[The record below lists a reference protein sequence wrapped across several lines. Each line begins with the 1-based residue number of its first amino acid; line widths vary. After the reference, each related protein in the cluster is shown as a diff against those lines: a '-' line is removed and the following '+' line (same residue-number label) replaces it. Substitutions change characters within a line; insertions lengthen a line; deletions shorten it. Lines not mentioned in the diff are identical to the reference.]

1 MPETFFGRTGPAN
14 VQDKGSRRTAGITL
28 HEFVR
33 ACAPVRAIVF
43 VLSSS
48 QRRRA
53 AGRSSKWISSTYSII
68 LNPHS
73 GVASSVGV
81 DERRTKAGLKT
92 LRFCHDYMLSELRI
106 GDGQLFEN

>member
-1 MPETFFGRTGPAN
+1 
-14 VQDKGSRRTAGITL
+14 VDQLD
-28 HEFVR
+28 V
-33 ACAPVRAIVF
+33 
-43 VLSSS
+43 
-48 QRRRA
+48 
-53 AGRSSKWISSTYSII
+53 SII
-68 LNPHS
+68 LNPHY